1 MKDFFIIF
9 LIVLGTFFSI
19 VSAVGVLRLPDFL
32 MRLQAVSK
40 ASTLGIAC
48 VLAAVALYFDSAEI
62 TMKALFVITFLFL
75 TSPVCAHIIARSA
88 YRSHVPLWKGTVCD
102 ELRPQI
108 EEKERR
114 EAEAREGKS

>member
-1 MKDFFIIF
+1 MKEL
-9 LIVLGTFFSI
+9 LIVALIVIGTFFSI

-48 VLAAVALYFDSAEI
+48 ILVAVALYFDSAEI
-62 TMKALFVITFLFL
+62 TVKALFVITFLFL

-102 ELRPQI
+102 ELRPKIDEQ
-108 EEKERR
+108 ERK
-114 EAEAREGKS
+114 EAEGKK